1 MLAGTSDALAVE
13 LDGSTEVA
21 WEEHEWEERSAETS
35 IWQHMIAGSVAGMV
49 EHTVMFPMDTIKT
62 HVQANRVA
70 KTAQTGEG

>member
-1 MLAGTSDALAVE
+1 
-13 LDGSTEVA
+13 
-21 WEEHEWEERSAETS
+21 
-35 IWQHMIAGSVAGMV
+35 MIAGSVAGMV